1 MERGLGIV
9 GAGTIFEQHARA
21 CAALPGRVRLVGVAD
36 VDEAKIEAAASRHD
50 IPSAYSDYRQLL
62 LRADVDIVAVC
73 TPPCAHEEV
82 VIGALEAGKYVL
94 CEKPLAHTLAAADR
108 ILDAA
113 RRFPGRLSTV
123 YQFRYLAEVQRTV
136 WLRDRGRLGPL
147 LFGRFSRYA
156 RYQRPAKTPKPG
168 RTPRPRRADWWGRWA
183 VADGGAAM
191 TQLIHELDL
200 VCHIFGPAAE
210 DSAIIDT
217 LKAPIES
224 EDTCVATIRLAS
236 GAIVCC
242 YATVSAH
249 RTANGFDVFGQLG
262 SVHYPW
268 TFECMERAWREDALR
283 AVLGAYPPAPD
294 PEESAHTPYL
304 RAVLDAIDMGRPL
317 PIGPDEARGSL
328 ELCVALYASALTHHP
343 ITLPIERT
351 NRYYEGI
358 TTADYDGR
366 RRDTVAA
373 AVGHET

>member
-1 MERGLGIV
+1 M
-9 GAGTIFEQHARA
+9 
-21 CAALPGRVRLVGVAD
+21 RLVAVAD
-36 VDEAKIEAAASRHD
+36 VDEAKLEAARTKYD
-50 IPSAYSDYRQLL
+50 IPAAHADYRQLIH
-62 LRADVDIVAVC
+62 RDDVDIVAVC

-123 YQFRYLAEVQRTV
+123 YQSRWLPEVQRTV

-168 RTPRPRRADWWGRWA
+168 RTAKPRRADWWGRWA
-183 VADGGAAM
+183 VAGGGAAM

-210 DSAIIDT
+210 VSAVIDT
-217 LKAPIES
+217 LKEPIES

-236 GAIVCC
+236 GAIACC

-268 TFECMERAWREDALR
+268 NFECMDRAWREEALR
-283 AVLGAYPPAPD
+283 AVLGVHPPAPE
-294 PEESAHTPYL
+294 PEESAHTPFL
-304 RAVLDAIDMGRPL
+304 RAVLDAIDAGRPL
-317 PIGPDEARGSL
+317 PIGPDEARASL
-328 ELCVALYASALTHHP
+328 ELCVALYASALTHDP

-351 NRYYEGI
+351 NPYYAGI
-358 TTADYDGR
+358 TTSDYDGR

-373 AVGHET
+373 AVGNET